1 MKGQDIMSKVKY
13 YLDETDQ
20 IEVDGHTLSR
30 LYLAENPKP
39 DSVSHEA
46 IFGEDNSNRQMG
58 GYIESLS
65 NISSDMTGSGYFA
78 WVDDESRVYGNTT
91 ISRGA
96 RVIRSTVVD
105 SNIVPNNGNAF
116 VVDSVVKNSK
126 VSDVH
131 ESTIE
136 DSTCTKEV
144 WNSSI
149 YNSNVKSEVVYSTI
163 HDSTL
168 TSTKYSK
175 IAHANPTNVTHKG
188 SLRGTFENISEGD
201 ISEHTIYCRT
211 PWNTND
217 SIKLLVGPEGNLAL
231 CDVISLPDGQHGV
244 GDTTRDE
251 LLDTLRTPLN
261 GKTVGNTKS
270 IALVEQLEAPV
281 LTDDD
286 LDFGDSLER

>member
-1 MKGQDIMSKVKY
+1 MTKVKY

-58 GYIESLS
+58 GYIESLA

-78 WVDDESRVYGNTT
+78 WVDEASCVYGNS
-91 ISRGA
+91 IVPCGA
-96 RVIRSTVVD
+96 RVIHSTVAD
-105 SNIVPNNGNAF
+105 STILANNGNAY
-116 VVDSVVKNSK
+116 VVDSTVKNST
-126 VSDVH
+126 VSEVH
-131 ESTIE
+131 ESVVA
-136 DSTCTKEV
+136 DSTCTREV
-144 WNSSI
+144 WSSSI
-149 YNSNVKSEVVYSTI
+149 YNSSVKSEVSCSTVRN
-163 HDSTL
+163 STL
-168 TSTKYSK
+168 TSTKYSR
-175 IAHANPTNVTHKG
+175 ILHADLNNVTHKG
-188 SLRGTFENISEGD
+188 RLSGTFENISEGD

>member
-1 MKGQDIMSKVKY
+1 MTKVKY

-39 DSVSHEA
+39 NSISHEA
-46 IFGEDNSNRQMG
+46 IFGEDNSHREMG
-58 GYIESLS
+58 GYIESLA
-65 NISSDMTGSGYFA
+65 NISSNMTGSGYFA
-78 WVDDESRVYGNTT
+78 WIDETSRVYGNTT
-91 ISRGA
+91 VSRGA
-96 RVIRSTVVD
+96 RVIRSTVID
-105 SNIVPNNGNAF
+105 SNIAPNNGNAF

-126 VSDVH
+126 VSEVH

-149 YNSNVKSEVVYSTI
+149 YNSNVKSEVVYSTM

-175 IAHANPTNVTHKG
+175 IAHANLTNVTHKG
-188 SLRGTFENISEGD
+188 SLSGTFENISEGD
-201 ISEHTIYCRT
+201 ISEHVLYCRT
-211 PWNTND
+211 PWGTSD
-217 SIKLLVGPEGNLAL
+217 SIKLLVDTNGHLAL
-231 CDVISLPDGQHGV
+231 RNVISLPEGQYGI
-244 GDTTRDE
+244 GDTTREE
-251 LLDTLRTPLN
+251 LLDVLRTPLD
-261 GKTVGNTKS
+261 GKTVGNAKS
-270 IALVEQLEAPV
+270 IALVEELDAPV

-286 LDFGDSLER
+286 LDFGEELSR